1 MNEYASSRLGPWN
14 IPVQTI
20 INVIKCTGKETKSF
34 NGTTSADV
42 IAHCWSGHWFADD
55 RAARHDVQWR
65 IRDYGVEWGRGII
78 STKQRVTEWGCKVH
92 SSPQYLNLTEH
103 AGLINKPSKM
113 NVWHSIIASLLKI
126 LYTNLWRLRSKKWW
140 FYTTAVFFDLYLT

>member
-20 INVIKCTGKETKSF
+20 VPSSSALGKKTKSF

-42 IAHCWSGHWFADD
+42 IALCWSGHWLADD
-55 RAARHDVQWR
+55 RAARHGVQWR
-65 IRDYGVEWGRGII
+65 IRDYGVEWGRGI

-92 SSPQYLNLTEH
+92 SRPQYLNHTEH
-103 AGLINKPSKM
+103 AGLINKQNKI
-113 NVWHSIIASLLKI
+113 NVWHSIASLQKVLNSNWHI
-126 LYTNLWRLRSKKWW
+126 SEVRSYGFTQRLYS
-140 FYTTAVFFDLYLT
+140 VFSIWHK